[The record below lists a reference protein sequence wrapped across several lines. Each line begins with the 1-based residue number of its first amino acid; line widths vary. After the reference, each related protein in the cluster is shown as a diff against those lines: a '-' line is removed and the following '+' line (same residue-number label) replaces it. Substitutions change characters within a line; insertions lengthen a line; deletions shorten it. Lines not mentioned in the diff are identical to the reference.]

1 VTRKALGGLPLV
13 AHRPA
18 FYARTGSLRG
28 DLVALL
34 HPPYTAWHLSYVV
47 YGAVLAPDVDLIRL
61 AGTLLA
67 FFVGTGIAAHALDEW
82 HSRPLRTSLSDGVL
96 IALAA
101 AGLAVS
107 LALGVAG
114 AVAISA
120 WTLAWASASILLVLA
135 YALEWDRRVH
145 SDLGFA
151 LAWGG
156 FPVLVGYWAQTE
168 ALSAAAF
175 LVALAATLLSLVQR
189 ALSNPARYTR
199 RRALDAEVVLVRY
212 EGDEVWRR
220 ERLLATWELPLK
232 LLAAAIV
239 VLALGL
245 LLARL

>member
-1 VTRKALGGLPLV
+1 VTRKALGGLPLAV
-13 AHRPA
+13 HRPA

-28 DLVALL
+28 DLLALL

-47 YGAVLAPDVDLIRL
+47 YGAVLPPDVDLIRL
-61 AGTLLA
+61 AGALLA
-67 FFVGTGIAAHALDEW
+67 FFAGTGIAAHALDEW

-120 WTLAWASASILLVLA
+120 WTLAWAGAGILLVLA

-168 ALSAAAF
+168 SLSAAA
-175 LVALAATLLSLVQR
+175 LTVALAATLLSLVQR
-189 ALSNPARYTR
+189 ALSTAARYTR

-212 EGDEVWRR
+212 EGDEVWPR
-220 ERLLATWELPLK
+220 ERLLATWERPLK
-232 LLAAAIV
+232 LLAAGTV

-245 LLARL
+245 LLARW